1 MSSDRADDWFE
12 ALYASVGDDWER
24 VPWAQL
30 APRPGLVRWLDRHPP
45 RPGTRALVVA
55 CGLGDDAE
63 ELARRGCAVEAFD
76 LSPTAIAAARRRFPE
91 SAVGYRV
98 ADLFALPE
106 EWRRRFDVVVEV
118 QTIQSLAPEF
128 HRAAIDVIAEL
139 TAPDGHVL
147 VRAAVRG
154 EDEPAESRPWPLKD
168 SELRWF
174 EAAGLRE
181 VSRCADDG
189 VVEIDYHRRRGPGCT
204 LEPWLMPRRCAE
216 RRRSPDAPAGRR
228 RDRAGGAADPPG
240 LRQHRSG
247 RGTPPR
253 TGGRGRHQ
261 CVAALVLRQ
270 DITMPA
276 ISRVLV
282 HSG

>member
-1 MSSDRADDWFE
+1 VLGDVLLERAEHAGQGMGDRSPVGHIDDGTAMELCASRGLRSEAVSSDRADDWFE

-55 CGLGDDAE
+55 EPAGDDAE

-76 LSPTAIAAARRRFPE
+76 LSPTAIAAAQRRFPE

-128 HRAAIDVIAEL
+128 HGAAIDVIAEL

-154 EDEPAESRPWPLKD
+154 EAEPAESRPWPLKD

-181 VSRCADDG
+181 VSRCSDDA
-189 VVEIDYHRRRGPGCT
+189 VVEIDYHRRRGP
-204 LEPWLMPRRCAE
+204 AAV
-216 RRRSPDAPAGRR
+216 RSSHG
-228 RDRAGGAADPPG
+228 
-240 LRQHRSG
+240 
-247 RGTPPR
+247 
-253 TGGRGRHQ
+253 
-261 CVAALVLRQ
+261 
-270 DITMPA
+270 
-276 ISRVLV
+276 
-282 HSG
+282 